1 MNEKEKVTIRLIR
14 KGDRKVFHALF
25 ELYYQRLFLYAKS
38 YLESCE
44 EAEDVVQ
51 ELFIHLW
58 EKRKELTV
66 FSSLSSYLF
75 RAVHNRCLQNLRH
88 KKVVSK
94 YQERH
99 KLKIKETEILY
110 NSSSDFI
117 FSEQQLK
124 EIQQIFNRTN
134 NTLPEKTR
142 EVFRLSRQQL
152 KTNKEIAQMLNI
164 QLKTVE
170 YHITKALKVFNA
182 ALRDYFVIYLL
193 IYIICR

>member
-1 MNEKEKVTIRLIR
+1 MNDKEKVTIRLIR

-38 YLESCE
+38 YLESGE

-88 KKVVSK
+88 KKVVHK
-94 YQERH
+94 YRERH
-99 KLKIKETEILY
+99 KLKIKEAEILY

-152 KTNKEIAQMLNI
+152 KTNKEIAKMLNI

>member
-1 MNEKEKVTIRLIR
+1 MDNREKVTIRLIR
-14 KGDRKVFHALF
+14 KGDKKVFRALF
-25 ELYYQRLFLYAKS
+25 ELYYQRLYIYAQS
-38 YLESCE
+38 YLENIE

-58 EKRKELTV
+58 EKRKELTI

-75 RAVHNRCLQNLRH
+75 RAVHNRCLQKLRH
-88 KKVVSK
+88 RKVVNK
-94 YQERH
+94 YNERH

-110 NSSSDFI
+110 NSSADFI

-142 EVFRLSRQQL
+142 EIFRLSRQQL
-152 KTNKEIAQMLNI
+152 KTNKEIAQLLNI
-164 QLKTVE
+164 QIKTVE

-182 ALRDYFVIYLL
+182 ALRDYFVIFIIIQLL
-193 IYIICR
+193 L